1 MVTPHFLCSNE
12 DQFVEPSELNPSEE
26 TAMMNVYIIGTK
38 SL

>member
-12 DQFVEPSELNPSEE
+12 DQFVEPSELDPGEE
-26 TAMMNVYIIGTK
+26 MAMMNVCIINTK